1 LRLYIPA
8 DIIPACRKGRL
19 GDALGRSEMDAVRKL
34 AVLGLGLLDITE
46 EKAREL
52 ADELVK
58 RGEARSEQPGKLV
71 KDIMARGEEVKK
83 TIQRHVEGTVEKAL
97 AKANLASARDL
108 AALEKRVAELEKK
121 LG

>member
-1 LRLYIPA
+1 
-8 DIIPACRKGRL
+8 
-19 GDALGRSEMDAVRKL
+19 MDAVKKL
-34 AVLGLGLLDITE
+34 TVLGLGLLDITE

-83 TIQRHVEGTVEKAL
+83 TVQRHVEGVVEKTL
-97 AKANLASARDL
+97 AKANLASAKEL
-108 AALEKRVAELEKK
+108 AALEKRIAELEKK
-121 LG
+121 LAQQG

>member
-1 LRLYIPA
+1 
-8 DIIPACRKGRL
+8 
-19 GDALGRSEMDAVRKL
+19 MDAVRKL

-71 KDIMARGEEVKK
+71 REIMARGEEVKK
-83 TIQRHVEGTVEKAL
+83 TIQRHVEGAVEKAL
-97 AKANLASARDL
+97 TKANLVTARDL
-108 AALEKRVAELEKK
+108 AALEKRIAELEKK

>member
-1 LRLYIPA
+1 
-8 DIIPACRKGRL
+8 
-19 GDALGRSEMDAVRKL
+19 MDAVRKL
-34 AVLGLGLLDITE
+34 TVLGLGLLDITE

-52 ADELVK
+52 ADELIK

-83 TIQRHVEGTVEKAL
+83 SVGRHIESAVEKAL
-97 AKANLASARDL
+97 AKTSLASAKDL

-121 LG
+121 LGP

>member
-1 LRLYIPA
+1 
-8 DIIPACRKGRL
+8 
-19 GDALGRSEMDAVRKL
+19 MDAVKKL
-34 AVLGLGLLDITE
+34 TVLGLGLLDITE

-71 KDIMARGEEVKK
+71 KDIMARGEEVRK
-83 TIQRHVEGTVEKAL
+83 TVQRHVESAVEKAM
-97 AKANLASARDL
+97 AKANLAAARDL

-121 LG
+121 LGQQG

>member
-1 LRLYIPA
+1 
-8 DIIPACRKGRL
+8 
-19 GDALGRSEMDAVRKL
+19 MDSVRKL

-71 KDIMARGEEVKK
+71 KDIMARGEEVRKSLQK
-83 TIQRHVEGTVEKAL
+83 HVESAVEKAL
-97 AKANLASARDL
+97 AKARVASAKEL
-108 AALEKRVAELEKK
+108 AELRGRVEALEKKSGA
-121 LG
+121 GG